1 MNSAVLKP
9 QTQDIVVD
17 EVLPHAPETVWKALT
32 DGALMARWMMAP
44 TGFAAV
50 VGTRFTYKTKPVG
63 AWDGTIHC
71 EVLEVN
77 PQERFSYAWRGGEDA
92 NTGYGSRLDTV
103 VTWTLAKVATGTRLR
118 LVHAGFVTA
127 RNDTAFENMSKGWK
141 VVVARIDQVI
151 GEEN

>member
-1 MNSAVLKP
+1 
-9 QTQDIVVD
+9 
-17 EVLPHAPETVWKALT
+17 
-32 DGALMARWMMAP
+32 
-44 TGFAAV
+44 
-50 VGTRFTYKTKPVG
+50 
-63 AWDGTIHC
+63 
-71 EVLEVN
+71 VLEVN